1 MPGLSALEAEI
12 VATLTRHMIVP
23 ILAHETTTV
32 RAGAPSQVRICVH
45 INVFLEPQILL
56 KDLLRAKLSDVFP
69 CILRKACLICALDF
83 VNLSVCNVKLQI
95 VTLAIEAVPVC
106 TL

>member
-1 MPGLSALEAEI
+1 MPGLSTLEAKI
-12 VATLTRHMIVP
+12 VAALTRHMIVP

-32 RAGAPSQVRICVH
+32 WAGTPSQVRICVH

-56 KDLLRAKLSDVFP
+56 KNLLRPKLSDVFP
-69 CILRKACLICALDF
+69 CVLRRACLVRALDF
-83 VNLSVCNVKLQI
+83 VNFTICNVKLQI
-95 VTLAIEAVPVC
+95 VTLTVEAVPVC